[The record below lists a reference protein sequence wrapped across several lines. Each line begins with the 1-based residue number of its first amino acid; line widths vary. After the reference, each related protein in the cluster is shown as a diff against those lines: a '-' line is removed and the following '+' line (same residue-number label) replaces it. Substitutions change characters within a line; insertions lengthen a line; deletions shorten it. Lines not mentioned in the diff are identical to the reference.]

1 MRHSGCTR
9 TGSGMGIFRRS
20 SAAPAL
26 ALDPAAA
33 LADRL
38 RAIAAH
44 EAPEDAL
51 QPALQAILEAT
62 GAQAGALC
70 LFDVRY
76 GLLRLAAEVGISD
89 QGCRALRSIRQ
100 DDARAWAL
108 PLQCLRDRRPYL
120 IAAASGAHDVPPLVE
135 AGAALRSVACVPLCA
150 GETPLGSLVLVA
162 RAPRAL
168 SQHDVEQLAGPL
180 DEVVR
185 MIETA
190 RRPRAGAAA
199 PEPELSGVVAS
210 LDGPRGEA
218 APGPPEPASLAAK
231 LAARS
236 EEADRLRA
244 ALEAAGVERAR
255 LAGELEHARRAA
267 DRAELLTTS
276 LAAAERETAE
286 LTAALERGESGGH
299 ERLQEAVEQA
309 RAAEA
314 ARAAAEAEL
323 ASART
328 ALADAEARSV
338 ALEAEGRRARA
349 EIERLELAER
359 DGRAERERM
368 ETELTEIRARFAELA
383 ERGSALEGEI
393 GVLRETVATLRGEVQ
408 TLAAERDR
416 LRGALAELQAEPDP
430 VVAEDA
436 PATAAAEPTPFESPP
451 APAAPPRP
459 AAQPP
464 SAVRPRAVGA
474 RRLVVVLD
482 VDSVWEGAVIDGTEV
497 RVVEPGGDVVAR
509 LAGARPT
516 RLVVNLA
523 APGALA
529 AMGALRARGVS
540 GRLWG
545 CLASPGSDKALP
557 LGMIEPA
564 TRPLDPDAIL
574 PVLGGYATRGT
585 RVVTAG
591 ADGDVLMSLRHAL
604 TRQGLSVSMAWDAK
618 QAVDLF
624 DAVRP
629 ELVVLDLELPP
640 RNGYELVV
648 RLAGAI
654 PVPSVV
660 LVYGDGDDTAAGF
673 AAALTRGAP
682 AGGLVPRDRLLADGL
697 GHSEA
702 PPAERPKV
710 YAPPQGR

>member
-1 MRHSGCTR
+1 
-9 TGSGMGIFRRS
+9 MGIFRRS

-89 QGCRALRSIRQ
+89 EGCRALRSIRQ
-100 DDARAWAL
+100 DDARGWAL
-108 PLQCLRDRRPYL
+108 PLQCLRDHRPYL
-120 IAAASGAHDVPPLVE
+120 IDAASGAHDVPPLVE
-135 AGAALRSVACVPLCA
+135 AGAALCSVACVPLCA

-168 SQHDVEQLAGPL
+168 SEHDVEQLAGPL

-210 LDGPRGEA
+210 LDGPRGEVA
-218 APGPPEPASLAAK
+218 AGPPESASLAAK

-255 LAGELEHARRAA
+255 LAGELEQARRAA
-267 DRAELLTTS
+267 DRAELLTAS

-286 LTAALERGESGGH
+286 LAAALERGESGGH

-368 ETELTEIRARFAELA
+368 EKELAETRARFDELA
-383 ERGSALEGEI
+383 THGNAVEGEI
-393 GVLRETVATLRGEVQ
+393 GVLRELVATLRSELR
-408 TLAAERDR
+408 TLTAERDR
-416 LRGALAELQAEPDP
+416 LLGAPGEPQAETERGPLAAE
-430 VVAEDA
+430 VEAEDA
-436 PATAAAEPTPFESPP
+436 PAAAELTPIESPP
-451 APAAPPRP
+451 APAAPPTP
-459 AAQPP
+459 AAPP
-464 SAVRPRAVGA
+464 RPRVHGA

-497 RVVEPGGDVVAR
+497 TVVKPGSDVFAR
-509 LAGARPT
+509 FVGVTPT

-529 AMGALRARGVS
+529 AMGALRAAGVS
-540 GRLWG
+540 GRFWG
-545 CLASPGSDKALP
+545 CLASPASDKALP

-564 TRPLDPDAIL
+564 TRPLDPDAVL
-574 PVLGGYATRGT
+574 LVLGGYAPRGT
-585 RVVTAG
+585 RIVTAG
-591 ADGDVLMSLRHAL
+591 ADGDTLMSLRHAL

-624 DAVRP
+624 EAVRP
-629 ELVVLDLELPP
+629 EVVVLDLELPP
-640 RNGYELVV
+640 RHGYELVV
-648 RLAGAI
+648 RLAGSS
-654 PVPSVV
+654 PVPSAV
-660 LVYGDGDDTAAGF
+660 LVYGEGDDTGAGF
-673 AAALTRGAP
+673 AAALRAAP
-682 AGGLVPRDRLLADGL
+682 RNGLVPRDRLLADVL
-697 GHSEA
+697 GHSEV
-702 PPAERPKV
+702 PPEARPQKV
-710 YAPPQGR
+710 YALPQRR

>member
-20 SAAPAL
+20 SAAPAP
-26 ALDPAAA
+26 APDPATA
-33 LADRL
+33 LADSL
-38 RAIAAH
+38 RAIAAR

-51 QPALQAILEAT
+51 QPALQAVVEAT

-89 QGCRALRSIRQ
+89 EGCRALRSIRQ
-100 DDARAWAL
+100 DDARGWAL
-108 PLQCLRDRRPYL
+108 PLQCLRDHRPYL
-120 IAAASGAHDVPPLVE
+120 IDAASGAHDVPPLVE
-135 AGAALRSVACVPLCA
+135 AGAALCSVACVPLCA

-168 SQHDVEQLAGPL
+168 SEHDVEQLARPL

-190 RRPRAGAAA
+190 RRPRAGATA
-199 PEPELSGVVAS
+199 PEPEPSGVVAS
-210 LDGPRGEA
+210 LDGPRGEVA
-218 APGPPEPASLAAK
+218 AGPPESASLAAK

-236 EEADRLRA
+236 EEADRLRE
-244 ALEAAGVERAR
+244 ALEAAGAERAR
-255 LAGELEHARRAA
+255 LAGELEHARREASPV
-267 DRAELLTTS
+267 ELLAAS
-276 LAAAERETAE
+276 LAAGEPETAE
-286 LTAALERGESGGH
+286 VFAALRRSGSGG
-299 ERLQEAVEQA
+299 REAVEQA

-368 ETELTEIRARFAELA
+368 EKELA
-383 ERGSALEGEI
+383 ETPARFDELATHGNAVEGEI
-393 GVLRETVATLRGEVQ
+393 GVLRELVATLRSELE
-408 TLAAERDR
+408 TLAAERGR
-416 LRGALAELQAEPDP
+416 LLGAPGEPEAERATNVE
-430 VVAEDA
+430 AEDPPA
-436 PATAAAEPTPFESPP
+436 PAAAELAPSESPP
-451 APAAPPRP
+451 APAAPPTP
-459 AAQPP
+459 AAPP
-464 SAVRPRAVGA
+464 RPRVHGA

-482 VDSVWEGAVIDGTEV
+482 VDPVWEGAVIDGTEV
-497 RVVEPGGDVVAR
+497 TVVKPGSDVFAR
-509 LAGARPT
+509 FVGVTPT

-529 AMGALRARGVS
+529 AMGALRAAGVS
-540 GRLWG
+540 GRFWG
-545 CLASPGSDKALP
+545 CLASPASDKALP

-564 TRPLDPDAIL
+564 TRPLDPDAVL
-574 PVLGGYATRGT
+574 LVLGGYATRGT

-624 DAVRP
+624 EAVRP
-629 ELVVLDLELPP
+629 EVVVLDLELPP
-640 RNGYELVV
+640 RHGYELVV
-648 RLAGAI
+648 RLAGSS
-654 PVPSVV
+654 PVPSAV
-660 LVYGDGDDTAAGF
+660 LVYGEGDDNRAGL
-673 AAALTRGAP
+673 AAALRAAP
-682 AGGLVPRDRLLADGL
+682 RHGLVPRDRLLANVL
-697 GHSEA
+697 GHSEV
-702 PPAERPKV
+702 PPEARPH
-710 YAPPQGR
+710 

>member
-1 MRHSGCTR
+1 
-9 TGSGMGIFRRS
+9 MGIFRRS
-20 SAAPAL
+20 SAVPAPAP
-26 ALDPAAA
+26 DPAAA
-33 LADRL
+33 LADCL
-38 RAIAAH
+38 RAIAAR

-62 GAQAGALC
+62 GAQAGAIC

-89 QGCRALRSIRQ
+89 EGCRALRSIRQ
-100 DDARAWAL
+100 DNARGWEM
-108 PLQCLRDRRPYL
+108 PLQCLRDRRTYL
-120 IAAASGAHDVPPLVE
+120 IDAASGGRQVPPLVE
-135 AGAALRSVACVPLCA
+135 AGAAMRSVACVPLCA
-150 GETPLGSLVLVA
+150 GETPHGSLVLVA
-162 RAPRAL
+162 LAPRAL
-168 SQHDVEQLAGPL
+168 SEHDLQQLAGPL

-190 RRPRAGAAA
+190 RRPRAGAPAPA
-199 PEPELSGVVAS
+199 PEPSGVLAEPGLGGEVA
-210 LDGPRGEA
+210 A
-218 APGPPEPASLAAK
+218 GPP
-231 LAARS
+231 
-236 EEADRLRA
+236 
-244 ALEAAGVERAR
+244 ERAR
-255 LAGELEHARRAA
+255 LESARRAT
-267 DRAELLTTS
+267 DRVELL
-276 LAAAERETAE
+276 
-286 LTAALERGESGGH
+286 
-299 ERLQEAVEQA
+299 
-309 RAAEA
+309 
-314 ARAAAEAEL
+314 AAAEAEL
-323 ASART
+323 ESART
-328 ALADAEARSV
+328 ALADAQARSV

-368 ETELTEIRARFAELA
+368 ETELTEIRARFDELA

-482 VDSVWEGAVIDGTEV
+482 VDPVWEGAVIDGTEV
-497 RVVEPGGDVVAR
+497 TVVKPGSDLAAR
-509 LAGARPT
+509 LAGATPT

-529 AMGALRARGVS
+529 AMGALRAAGVS
-540 GRLWG
+540 GRFWG

-557 LGMIEPA
+557 LCMIEPA

-682 AGGLVPRDRLLADGL
+682 AGGLVPRDRLLADVL

-710 YAPPQGR
+710 YALPQGR

>member
-1 MRHSGCTR
+1 
-9 TGSGMGIFRRS
+9 MGIFRRS
-20 SAAPAL
+20 SAAPAP

-120 IAAASGAHDVPPLVE
+120 IDATSGAHHVPPLVE
-135 AGAALRSVACVPLCA
+135 AGAAMASVACVPLCA

-168 SQHDVEQLAGPL
+168 SEHDVEQLTGPL

-199 PEPELSGVVAS
+199 PEPEHSGVVAS
-210 LDGPRGEA
+210 LDGPRGEVA
-218 APGPPEPASLAAK
+218 AGPPESASLAAK

-286 LTAALERGESGGH
+286 LAVALERGESGGH

-309 RAAEA
+309 RAAEV

-368 ETELTEIRARFAELA
+368 EKELAETRARFDELA
-383 ERGSALEGEI
+383 AHGNAVEGEF
-393 GVLRETVATLRGEVQ
+393 GVLRETVAALRSELR
-408 TLAAERDR
+408 TLAAERDQ
-416 LRGALAELQAEPDP
+416 LLGAPGAPQAETERGPLAAA
-430 VVAEDA
+430 VEAEDA
-436 PATAAAEPTPFESPP
+436 PAAAELAPIESPP

-459 AAQPP
+459 AEPPP
-464 SAVRPRAVGA
+464 SAARPRAHGA
-474 RRLVVVLD
+474 RRLVLVLD
-482 VDSVWEGAVIDGTEV
+482 VDPVWEGAVIDGTEV
-497 RVVEPGGDVVAR
+497 TVVKPGSDVFAR
-509 LAGARPT
+509 FVGVTPT

-529 AMGALRARGVS
+529 AMGALRAAGVS
-540 GRLWG
+540 GRFWG
-545 CLASPGSDKALP
+545 CLASPASDKALP

-564 TRPLDPDAIL
+564 TRPLDPDAVL
-574 PVLGGYATRGT
+574 LVLGGYAPRGT
-585 RVVTAG
+585 RIVTAG
-591 ADGDVLMSLRHAL
+591 ADGDTLMSLRHAL

-624 DAVRP
+624 EAVRP
-629 ELVVLDLELPP
+629 EVVVLDLELPP
-640 RNGYELVV
+640 RHGYELVV
-648 RLAGAI
+648 RLAGSS
-654 PVPSVV
+654 PVPSAV
-660 LVYGDGDDTAAGF
+660 LVYGEGDDTGAGF
-673 AAALTRGAP
+673 TAALRAAP
-682 AGGLVPRDRLLADGL
+682 RNGLVPRDRLLANVL
-697 GHSEA
+697 GHSEV
-702 PPAERPKV
+702 PPEARPQKV
-710 YAPPQGR
+710 YALPQRR

>member
-1 MRHSGCTR
+1 
-9 TGSGMGIFRRS
+9 MGIFRRS
-20 SAAPAL
+20 SAAPAP
-26 ALDPAAA
+26 ALDPATA
-33 LADRL
+33 LADSL
-38 RAIAAH
+38 RAIAAR

-51 QPALQAILEAT
+51 QPALQAVLEAT

-89 QGCRALRSIRQ
+89 EGCRALRSIRQ
-100 DDARAWAL
+100 DDARGWAL
-108 PLQCLRDRRPYL
+108 PLQCLRDHRPYL
-120 IAAASGAHDVPPLVE
+120 IDAASGAHDVPPLVE
-135 AGAALRSVACVPLCA
+135 AGAALCSVACVPLCA

-168 SQHDVEQLAGPL
+168 SEHDVEQLARPL

-199 PEPELSGVVAS
+199 PEPEPSGVVAS
-210 LDGPRGEA
+210 LDGPRGEVT
-218 APGPPEPASLAAK
+218 PGPPEPASLAAK

-255 LAGELEHARRAA
+255 LAGELEHARREAS
-267 DRAELLTTS
+267 RVELLAAS

-286 LTAALERGESGGH
+286 LSAALGRSGSGG
-299 ERLQEAVEQA
+299 REAVEQA

-314 ARAAAEAEL
+314 ARAASEAEL

-338 ALEAEGRRARA
+338 ALEAEGRRAGA

-368 ETELTEIRARFAELA
+368 EKELAETRARFDELA
-383 ERGSALEGEI
+383 THGNAVEGEI
-393 GVLRETVATLRGEVQ
+393 GVLRELVATLRSELV

-416 LRGALAELQAEPDP
+416 LLGAPGEPEAERATNVE
-430 VVAEDA
+430 AEDPPA
-436 PATAAAEPTPFESPP
+436 PAAAELAPSESPP
-451 APAAPPRP
+451 APAAPPTP
-459 AAQPP
+459 AAPP
-464 SAVRPRAVGA
+464 RPRVHGA

-482 VDSVWEGAVIDGTEV
+482 VDPVWEGAVIDGTEV
-497 RVVEPGGDVVAR
+497 TVVKPGSDVFAR
-509 LAGARPT
+509 FVGVTPT

-529 AMGALRARGVS
+529 AMGALRAAGVS
-540 GRLWG
+540 GRFWG
-545 CLASPGSDKALP
+545 CLASPASDKALP

-564 TRPLDPDAIL
+564 TRPLDPDAVL
-574 PVLGGYATRGT
+574 LVLGGYAPRGT
-585 RVVTAG
+585 RIVTAG
-591 ADGDVLMSLRHAL
+591 ADGDTLMSLRHAL

-624 DAVRP
+624 EAVRP
-629 ELVVLDLELPP
+629 EVVVLDLELPP
-640 RNGYELVV
+640 RHGYELVV
-648 RLAGAI
+648 RLAGSS
-654 PVPSVV
+654 PVPSAV
-660 LVYGDGDDTAAGF
+660 LVYGEGDDTGAGF
-673 AAALTRGAP
+673 AAALRAAP
-682 AGGLVPRDRLLADGL
+682 RNGLVPRDRLLADVL
-697 GHSEA
+697 GHSEV
-702 PPAERPKV
+702 PPEARPQKV
-710 YAPPQGR
+710 YALPQRR

>member
-1 MRHSGCTR
+1 
-9 TGSGMGIFRRS
+9 MGIFRRS
-20 SAAPAL
+20 SAALAP

-33 LADRL
+33 LPDCL

-89 QGCRALRSIRQ
+89 EGCRALRSIRQ
-100 DDARAWAL
+100 DDARGWAL

-120 IAAASGAHDVPPLVE
+120 IDAASGAHHVPPLVE
-135 AGAALRSVACVPLCA
+135 AGAAMRSVACVPLCA

-168 SQHDVEQLAGPL
+168 SEHDVEQLAGPL

-199 PEPELSGVVAS
+199 PAREPSGVVAEPAGAC
-210 LDGPRGEA
+210 DEV
-218 APGPPEPASLAAK
+218 APGAPEPASLAAK

-286 LTAALERGESGGH
+286 LAAALERGESGGH
-299 ERLQEAVEQA
+299 EGLQEAVEQA

-359 DGRAERERM
+359 DRRAERERM
-368 ETELTEIRARFAELA
+368 EKELAETRARFDELVA
-383 ERGSALEGEI
+383 HGNAVEDEF
-393 GVLRETVATLRGEVQ
+393 GVLRETVAALRSELR

-416 LRGALAELQAEPDP
+416 LLGAPGEPQAGTERGPLAEVE
-430 VVAEDA
+430 AEDA
-436 PATAAAEPTPFESPP
+436 PAAAELTPIESPP

-459 AAQPP
+459 AEPPP
-464 SAVRPRAVGA
+464 SAARPRAHGA

-482 VDSVWEGAVIDGTEV
+482 VDPVWEGAVIDGTEV
-497 RVVEPGGDVVAR
+497 TVVKPGSDVFAR
-509 LAGARPT
+509 FVGVTPT

-529 AMGALRARGVS
+529 AMGALRAAGVS
-540 GRLWG
+540 GRFWG
-545 CLASPGSDKALP
+545 CLASPASDKALP

-564 TRPLDPDAIL
+564 TRPLDPDAVL
-574 PVLGGYATRGT
+574 LVLGGYAPRGT
-585 RVVTAG
+585 RIVTAG
-591 ADGDVLMSLRHAL
+591 ADGDTLMSLRHAL

-624 DAVRP
+624 EAVRP
-629 ELVVLDLELPP
+629 EVVVLDLELPP
-640 RNGYELVV
+640 RHGYELVV
-648 RLAGAI
+648 RLAGSS
-654 PVPSVV
+654 PVPSAV
-660 LVYGDGDDTAAGF
+660 LVYGEGDDTGAGF
-673 AAALTRGAP
+673 TAALRAAP
-682 AGGLVPRDRLLADGL
+682 RNGLVPRDRLLANVL
-697 GHSEA
+697 GHSEV
-702 PPAERPKV
+702 PPEARPQKV
-710 YAPPQGR
+710 YALPQRR

>member
-1 MRHSGCTR
+1 
-9 TGSGMGIFRRS
+9 MGIFRRS
-20 SAAPAL
+20 STAPAP
-26 ALDPAAA
+26 APDPAAA

-89 QGCRALRSIRQ
+89 EGCRALRSIRQ
-100 DDARAWAL
+100 DDARGWAL

-120 IAAASGAHDVPPLVE
+120 IDATSGAHHVPPLVE
-135 AGAALRSVACVPLCA
+135 AGAALCSVACVPLCA

-168 SQHDVEQLAGPL
+168 SEHDVEQLAGPL

-199 PEPELSGVVAS
+199 PEPEPSGVVAS
-210 LDGPRGEA
+210 LDGPRGEVA
-218 APGPPEPASLAAK
+218 AGPPESASLAAK

-255 LAGELEHARRAA
+255 LAGELEHARREAS
-267 DRAELLTTS
+267 RVELLAAS

-286 LTAALERGESGGH
+286 LAAALERGESGGH

-309 RAAEA
+309 RAAGV

-368 ETELTEIRARFAELA
+368 EKELAETRARFDELA
-383 ERGSALEGEI
+383 AHGNAVEGEI
-393 GVLRETVATLRGEVQ
+393 GMLRETVAALRSELR
-408 TLAAERDR
+408 TLAAERDQL
-416 LRGALAELQAEPDP
+416 LRAPGEPQAETERGPLDAE
-430 VVAEDA
+430 VEAEDA
-436 PATAAAEPTPFESPP
+436 PAAAELTPIESPP
-451 APAAPPRP
+451 APAAPPTP
-459 AAQPP
+459 AAPP
-464 SAVRPRAVGA
+464 RPRVHGA

-482 VDSVWEGAVIDGTEV
+482 VDPVWEGAVIDGTEV
-497 RVVEPGGDVVAR
+497 TVVKPGSDVFAR
-509 LAGARPT
+509 FVGVTPT

-529 AMGALRARGVS
+529 AMGALRAAGVS
-540 GRLWG
+540 GRFWG
-545 CLASPGSDKALP
+545 CLASPASDKALP

-564 TRPLDPDAIL
+564 TRPLDPDAVL
-574 PVLGGYATRGT
+574 LVLGGYAPRGT
-585 RVVTAG
+585 RIVTAG
-591 ADGDVLMSLRHAL
+591 ADGDTLMSLRHAL

-624 DAVRP
+624 EAVRP
-629 ELVVLDLELPP
+629 EVVVLDLELPP
-640 RNGYELVV
+640 RHGYELVV
-648 RLAGAI
+648 RLAGSS
-654 PVPSVV
+654 PVPSAV
-660 LVYGDGDDTAAGF
+660 LVYGEGDDTGAGF
-673 AAALTRGAP
+673 TAALRAAP
-682 AGGLVPRDRLLADGL
+682 RNGLVPRDRLLANVL
-697 GHSEA
+697 GHSEV
-702 PPAERPKV
+702 PPEARPQKV
-710 YAPPQGR
+710 YALPQRR

>member
-1 MRHSGCTR
+1 
-9 TGSGMGIFRRS
+9 MGIFRRS
-20 SAAPAL
+20 SAAPAP
-26 ALDPAAA
+26 ALDPATA
-33 LADRL
+33 LADSL
-38 RAIAAH
+38 RAIAAR

-51 QPALQAILEAT
+51 QPALQAVLEAT

-89 QGCRALRSIRQ
+89 EGCRALRSIRQ
-100 DDARAWAL
+100 DDARGWAL
-108 PLQCLRDRRPYL
+108 PLQCLRDHRPYL
-120 IAAASGAHDVPPLVE
+120 IDAASGAHDVPPLVE
-135 AGAALRSVACVPLCA
+135 AGAALCSVACVPLCA

-168 SQHDVEQLAGPL
+168 SEHDVEQLARPL

-199 PEPELSGVVAS
+199 PEPEPSGVVAS
-210 LDGPRGEA
+210 LDGPRGEVT
-218 APGPPEPASLAAK
+218 PGPPEPASLAAK

-255 LAGELEHARRAA
+255 LAGELEHARREAS
-267 DRAELLTTS
+267 RVELLAAS

-286 LTAALERGESGGH
+286 LSAALGRSGSGG
-299 ERLQEAVEQA
+299 REAVEQA

-314 ARAAAEAEL
+314 ARVAAEAEL

-338 ALEAEGRRARA
+338 ALEAEGRRAGA

-368 ETELTEIRARFAELA
+368 EKELAETRARFDELA
-383 ERGSALEGEI
+383 THGNAVEGEI
-393 GVLRETVATLRGEVQ
+393 GVLRELVATLRSELV

-416 LRGALAELQAEPDP
+416 LLGAPGEPEAERATNVE
-430 VVAEDA
+430 AEDPPA
-436 PATAAAEPTPFESPP
+436 PAAAELAPSESPP
-451 APAAPPRP
+451 APAAPPTP
-459 AAQPP
+459 AAPP
-464 SAVRPRAVGA
+464 RPRVHGA

-482 VDSVWEGAVIDGTEV
+482 VDPVWEGAVIDGTEV
-497 RVVEPGGDVVAR
+497 TVVKPGSDVFAR
-509 LAGARPT
+509 FVGVTPT

-529 AMGALRARGVS
+529 AMGALRAAGVS
-540 GRLWG
+540 GRFWG
-545 CLASPGSDKALP
+545 CLASPASDKALP

-564 TRPLDPDAIL
+564 TRPLDPDAVL
-574 PVLGGYATRGT
+574 LVLGGYAPRGT
-585 RVVTAG
+585 RIVTAG
-591 ADGDVLMSLRHAL
+591 ADGDTLMSLRHAL

-624 DAVRP
+624 EAVRP
-629 ELVVLDLELPP
+629 EVVVLDLELPP
-640 RNGYELVV
+640 RHGYELVV
-648 RLAGAI
+648 RLAGSS
-654 PVPSVV
+654 PVPSAV
-660 LVYGDGDDTAAGF
+660 LVYGEGDDTGAGF
-673 AAALTRGAP
+673 AAALRAAP
-682 AGGLVPRDRLLADGL
+682 RNGLVPRDRLLADVL
-697 GHSEA
+697 GHSEV
-702 PPAERPKV
+702 PPEARPKV
-710 YAPPQGR
+710 YALPQRR

>member
-1 MRHSGCTR
+1 
-9 TGSGMGIFRRS
+9 GMGIFRRS
-20 SAAPAL
+20 SAAPAP

-33 LADRL
+33 LAEGL

-89 QGCRALRSIRQ
+89 EGCRALRSIRQ
-100 DDARAWAL
+100 DDARGWAL

-120 IAAASGAHDVPPLVE
+120 IDAASGAHHVPPLVE
-135 AGAALRSVACVPLCA
+135 AGAAMRSVACVPLCA

-168 SQHDVEQLAGPL
+168 SEHDVEQLAGPL

-199 PEPELSGVVAS
+199 PAREPSGVVAEPAGAC
-210 LDGPRGEA
+210 DEV
-218 APGPPEPASLAAK
+218 APGAPEPASLAAK

-255 LAGELEHARRAA
+255 LAGELEQARRAA
-267 DRAELLTTS
+267 DRAELLTAS

-286 LTAALERGESGGH
+286 LAAALERGESGGH

-368 ETELTEIRARFAELA
+368 EKELAETRARFDELA
-383 ERGSALEGEI
+383 THGNAVEGEI
-393 GVLRETVATLRGEVQ
+393 GVLRELVATLRSELV

-416 LRGALAELQAEPDP
+416 LLGAPGEPEAERATNVE
-430 VVAEDA
+430 AEDPPA
-436 PATAAAEPTPFESPP
+436 PAAAELAPSESPP
-451 APAAPPRP
+451 APAAPPTP
-459 AAQPP
+459 AAPP
-464 SAVRPRAVGA
+464 RPRVHGA

-482 VDSVWEGAVIDGTEV
+482 VDPVWEGAVIDGTEV
-497 RVVEPGGDVVAR
+497 TVVKPGSDVFAR
-509 LAGARPT
+509 FVGVTPA

-529 AMGALRARGVS
+529 AMGALRAAGVS
-540 GRLWG
+540 GRFWG
-545 CLASPGSDKALP
+545 CLASPASDKALP

-564 TRPLDPDAIL
+564 TRPLDPDAVL
-574 PVLGGYATRGT
+574 LVLGGYAPRGT
-585 RVVTAG
+585 RIVTAG
-591 ADGDVLMSLRHAL
+591 ADGDTLMSLRHAL

-624 DAVRP
+624 EAVRP
-629 ELVVLDLELPP
+629 EVVVLDLELPP
-640 RNGYELVV
+640 RHGYELVV
-648 RLAGAI
+648 RLAGSS
-654 PVPSVV
+654 PVPSAV
-660 LVYGDGDDTAAGF
+660 LVYGEGDDTGAGF
-673 AAALTRGAP
+673 AAALRAAP
-682 AGGLVPRDRLLADGL
+682 RNGLVPRDRLLADVL
-697 GHSEA
+697 GHSEV
-702 PPAERPKV
+702 PPEARPKV
-710 YAPPQGR
+710 YALPQRR

>member
-1 MRHSGCTR
+1 
-9 TGSGMGIFRRS
+9 MGIFRRS

-89 QGCRALRSIRQ
+89 EGCRALRSIRQ
-100 DDARAWAL
+100 DDARGWAL

-120 IAAASGAHDVPPLVE
+120 IDAASGAHHVPPLVE
-135 AGAALRSVACVPLCA
+135 AGAAMRSVACVPLCA

-168 SQHDVEQLAGPL
+168 SEHDVEQLARPL

-199 PEPELSGVVAS
+199 PEPEPSGVVAS
-210 LDGPRGEA
+210 LDGPRGEVT
-218 APGPPEPASLAAK
+218 PGPPESASLAAK

-368 ETELTEIRARFAELA
+368 EKELAETRARFDELA
-383 ERGSALEGEI
+383 THGNAVEGEI
-393 GVLRETVATLRGEVQ
+393 GVLRELVATLRSDLV

-416 LRGALAELQAEPDP
+416 LLGAPGEPEAERATNVE
-430 VVAEDA
+430 AEDPPA
-436 PATAAAEPTPFESPP
+436 PAAAELAPSESPP
-451 APAAPPRP
+451 APAAPPTP
-459 AAQPP
+459 AAPP
-464 SAVRPRAVGA
+464 RPRVHGA

-482 VDSVWEGAVIDGTEV
+482 VDPVWEGAVIDGTEV
-497 RVVEPGGDVVAR
+497 TVVKPGSDVFAR
-509 LAGARPT
+509 FVGVTPT

-529 AMGALRARGVS
+529 AMGALRAAGVS
-540 GRLWG
+540 GRFWG
-545 CLASPGSDKALP
+545 CLASPASDKALP

-564 TRPLDPDAIL
+564 TRPLDPDAVL
-574 PVLGGYATRGT
+574 LVLGGYAPRGT
-585 RVVTAG
+585 RIVTAG
-591 ADGDVLMSLRHAL
+591 ADGDTLMSLRHAL

-624 DAVRP
+624 EAVRP
-629 ELVVLDLELPP
+629 EVVVLDLELPP
-640 RNGYELVV
+640 RHGYELVV
-648 RLAGAI
+648 RLAGSS
-654 PVPSVV
+654 PVPSAV
-660 LVYGDGDDTAAGF
+660 LVYGEGDDTGAGF
-673 AAALTRGAP
+673 AAALRAAP
-682 AGGLVPRDRLLADGL
+682 RNGLVPRDRLLADVL
-697 GHSEA
+697 GHSEV
-702 PPAERPKV
+702 PPEARPQKV
-710 YAPPQGR
+710 YALPQRR

>member
-1 MRHSGCTR
+1 
-9 TGSGMGIFRRS
+9 MGIFRRS

-33 LADRL
+33 LAEGL

-89 QGCRALRSIRQ
+89 EGCRALRSIRQ
-100 DDARAWAL
+100 DDARGWAL
-108 PLQCLRDRRPYL
+108 PLQCLRDHRPYL
-120 IAAASGAHDVPPLVE
+120 IDAASGAHHVPPLVE
-135 AGAALRSVACVPLCA
+135 AGAALCSVACVPLCA

-168 SQHDVEQLAGPL
+168 SEHDVEQLAGPL

-199 PEPELSGVVAS
+199 PAREPSGVVAEPAGAC
-210 LDGPRGEA
+210 DEV
-218 APGPPEPASLAAK
+218 APGAPEPASLAAK

-255 LAGELEHARRAA
+255 LAGELEQARRAA
-267 DRAELLTTS
+267 DRAELLTAS

-286 LTAALERGESGGH
+286 LAAALERGESGGH

-368 ETELTEIRARFAELA
+368 EKELAETRARFDELA
-383 ERGSALEGEI
+383 AHGNAVEGEF
-393 GVLRETVATLRGEVQ
+393 GVLRETVAALRSELR
-408 TLAAERDR
+408 TLAAERDQ
-416 LRGALAELQAEPDP
+416 LLGAPGAPQAETERGPLAAA
-430 VVAEDA
+430 VEAEDA
-436 PATAAAEPTPFESPP
+436 PAAAELAPIESPP

-459 AAQPP
+459 AEPPP
-464 SAVRPRAVGA
+464 SAARPRAHGA

-482 VDSVWEGAVIDGTEV
+482 VDPVWEGAVIDGTEV
-497 RVVEPGGDVVAR
+497 TVVKPGSDVFAR
-509 LAGARPT
+509 FVGVTPT

-529 AMGALRARGVS
+529 AMGALRAAGVS
-540 GRLWG
+540 GRFWG
-545 CLASPGSDKALP
+545 CLASPASDKALP

-564 TRPLDPDAIL
+564 TRPLDPDAVL
-574 PVLGGYATRGT
+574 LVLGGYAPRGT
-585 RVVTAG
+585 RIVTAG
-591 ADGDVLMSLRHAL
+591 ADGDTLMSLRHAL

-624 DAVRP
+624 EAVRP
-629 ELVVLDLELPP
+629 EVVVLDLELPP
-640 RNGYELVV
+640 RHGYELVV
-648 RLAGAI
+648 RLAGSS
-654 PVPSVV
+654 PVPSAV
-660 LVYGDGDDTAAGF
+660 LVYGEGDDTGAGF
-673 AAALTRGAP
+673 TAALRAAP
-682 AGGLVPRDRLLADGL
+682 RNGLVPRDRLLANVL
-697 GHSEA
+697 GHSEV
-702 PPAERPKV
+702 PPEARPQKV
-710 YAPPQGR
+710 YALPQRR